1 MSKSRGNIVDPWQVM
16 DTLGADAIR
25 WYMYASAPPYNPR
38 NFSAELVAELQR
50 QFLRTLWNTYA
61 FFVTYARV
69 DGWQPSTEGDPFTG
83 LELPLIDK
91 WMLSRL
97 HSLVSEVTALI
108 ENFDIHL
115 PTKAIERFVEELSNW
130 YVRRNRRR
138 FWKAENDSD
147 KQAAYLTLYTCL
159 KTLALVLAPFM
170 PYVSEALY
178 QNLVAGY
185 DASALESVHL
195 APWPET
201 ATSFIDQQ
209 LLDDMAVLLEAVSLG
224 RSVRQAAGLRVRQ
237 PLSEMRVR
245 ATKKR
250 EGLRRFES
258 ELREELNVK
267 RLRFLGV
274 DEELVEYHFK
284 PNLPVVGKRYG
295 RLIPAIRAA
304 LASLSGER
312 ATAAARTLEK
322 GEAIELAVDAQVLHL
337 RPDEVLIQAS
347 SHQGYAVAEGNGLLV
362 ALNTT
367 VTPELQREGTA
378 RDLVRLIQD
387 ARKGAHLEITDR
399 IDVTLEPE
407 GINLVP
413 VLAEY
418 EASIRAETLANS
430 LRLASSAEGAHTT
443 TVDLESGSV
452 TIGISRS
459 EHRAYPT

>member
-1 MSKSRGNIVDPWQVM
+1 MVPQSQALSRGGKAF
-16 DTLGADAIR
+16 L
-25 WYMYASAPPYNPR
+25 
-38 NFSAELVAELQR
+38 LVAR
-50 QFLRTLWNTYA
+50 
-61 FFVTYARV
+61 
-69 DGWQPSTEGDPFTG
+69 P
-83 LELPLIDK
+83 
-91 WMLSRL
+91 
-97 HSLVSEVTALI
+97 
-108 ENFDIHL
+108 
-115 PTKAIERFVEELSNW
+115 
-130 YVRRNRRR
+130 
-138 FWKAENDSD
+138 NDSD
-147 KQAAYLTLYTCL
+147 KQTAYLTLYTCL
-159 KTLALVLAPFM
+159 KTLALLLAPFM

-185 DASALESVHL
+185 DASAPESVHL

-201 ATSFIDQQ
+201 ATSFVDQQ

-224 RSVRQAAGLRVRQ
+224 RSVRQATELRVRQ
-237 PLSEMRVR
+237 PLSEMLVR
-245 ATKKR
+245 AIKKS

-274 DEELVEYHFK
+274 DEGLVEYHFK

-304 LASLSGER
+304 LASLSGEH

-322 GEAIELAVDAQVLHL
+322 GEAIELAVDGQVLHL
-337 RPDEVLIQAS
+337 QPDEVLIQAS
-347 SHQGYAVAEGNGLLV
+347 SPQGYAVAEGNGLLV

-387 ARKGAHLEITDR
+387 ARKGSILDITDR
-399 IDVTLEPE
+399 IDVTLQPK
-407 GINLVP
+407 GIDLVS

-418 EASIRAETLANS
+418 EVSIRTETLANS
-430 LRLASSAEGAHTT
+430 LRLASPAEGAYTT
-443 TVDLESGSV
+443 TVDLERGSV

-459 EHRAYPT
+459 EPRACPT

>member
-1 MSKSRGNIVDPWQVM
+1 M
-16 DTLGADAIR
+16 
-25 WYMYASAPPYNPR
+25 
-38 NFSAELVAELQR
+38 
-50 QFLRTLWNTYA
+50 
-61 FFVTYARV
+61 
-69 DGWQPSTEGDPFTG
+69 
-83 LELPLIDK
+83 
-91 WMLSRL
+91 
-97 HSLVSEVTALI
+97 
-108 ENFDIHL
+108 
-115 PTKAIERFVEELSNW
+115 
-130 YVRRNRRR
+130 
-138 FWKAENDSD
+138 
-147 KQAAYLTLYTCL
+147 
-159 KTLALVLAPFM
+159 
-170 PYVSEALY
+170 
-178 QNLVAGY
+178 
-185 DASALESVHL
+185 
-195 APWPET
+195 
-201 ATSFIDQQ
+201 
-209 LLDDMAVLLEAVSLG
+209 
-224 RSVRQAAGLRVRQ
+224 
-237 PLSEMRVR
+237 
-245 ATKKR
+245 
-250 EGLRRFES
+250 
-258 ELREELNVK
+258 
-267 RLRFLGV
+267 
-274 DEELVEYHFK
+274 
-284 PNLPVVGKRYG
+284 GKRYG

-387 ARKGAHLEITDR
+387 ARKGAHLVLTDR

-407 GINLVP
+407 GIDLVP